1 MKLFAAIAG
10 FAIAALGVLASPLEF
25 EERQVSG
32 PDGFNIT
39 SIGVNGSGC
48 PAGTAYYILDLTFSN
63 YIASAGPGILI
74 TENRKNCA
82 IVLGVHVPGGFTF
95 AVATV
100 DYRGFYQ
107 LDPKVKAIQRAIYYF
122 QAQIKQ
128 AVATSTRTGP
138 VAGADYVLVHIL
150 LPQRSLTY
158 STLSYRDE
166 FDIWSSVRCPCGTS
180 TALIINSS
188 IRIDNSQN
196 RQGSGVIT
204 NDSVDG
210 RLNTKFNI
218 NWWRC

>member
-1 MKLFAAIAG
+1 MSF
-10 FAIAALGVLASPLEF
+10 
-25 EERQVSG
+25 
-32 PDGFNIT
+32 
-39 SIGVNGSGC
+39 
-48 PAGTAYYILDLTFSN
+48 TFSN

-128 AVATSTRTGP
+128 VPSIIIRSGFVADIYVATLQRLQPPPVQVPSPERTM
-138 VAGADYVLVHIL
+138 
-150 LPQRSLTY
+150 
-158 STLSYRDE
+158 
-166 FDIWSSVRCPCGTS
+166 S
-180 TALIINSS
+180 TAMNSTFGLPS

-210 RLNTKFNI
+210 RLNTKFKY
-218 NWWRC
+218 

>member
-48 PAGTAYYILDLTFSN
+48 PAGTAYYILDPTRTSFTVTFSN

-138 VAGADYVLVHIL
+138 VAGADYV
-150 LPQRSLTY
+150 
-158 STLSYRDE
+158 YRDE

-210 RLNTKFNI
+210 RLNTKFKY
-218 NWWRC
+218 